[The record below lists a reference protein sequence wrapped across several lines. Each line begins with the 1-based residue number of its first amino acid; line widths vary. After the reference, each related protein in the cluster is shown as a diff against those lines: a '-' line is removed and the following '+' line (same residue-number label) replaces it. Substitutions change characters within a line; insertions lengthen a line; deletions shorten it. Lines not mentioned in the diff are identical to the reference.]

1 MAEWS
6 QHLLRLMK
14 PGISAFA
21 VESLLCRHLGER
33 KRDSVQTV
41 AEISGGIKT
50 SIRLIAKPIMSMY
63 VPVVKSHLQHMAIRT
78 GNIALTSAISM
89 TDSEVA
95 VMTNEQMQNEKLFQG
110 TMLTAKNLLKQG
122 IISDDEYEQIDT
134 MFRQKYAISL
144 STLFTDIRLIK
155 YADHG
160 NMSH

>member
-1 MAEWS
+1 MEEKRRSSVLINA
-6 QHLLRLMK
+6 
-14 PGISAFA
+14 GIN
-21 VESLLCRHLGER
+21 
-33 KRDSVQTV
+33 
-41 AEISGGIKT
+41 GGMLAW
-50 SIRLIAKPIMSMY
+50 IRSIAKQSMTLYAPI
-63 VPVVKSHLQHMAIRT
+63 VKSRFGFMEIRI
-78 GNIALTSAISM
+78 GNIAPTSAISM

-110 TMLTAKNLLKQG
+110 TMLMAKNLLKQG